1 MIRMLI
7 CSCAVAILAS
17 GCCGPQCG
25 PCGSPCYDCDGT
37 NQINPYVGPFDT
49 LRQLRR
55 RMVCGSGCGG
65 AYYGEWRST
74 PPDCEDPCCGGQWV
88 GGAVPARPFCWQPGM
103 YRDLIPR
110 LYGGRFC
117 DDCGASCSECECGG
131 EVVYDEGYID
141 QSPSSSCNCAAC
153 NSGNRNVGTRLA
165 TQKMLVREVTPT
177 RPSTTKPRGH

>member
-1 MIRMLI
+1 M
-7 CSCAVAILAS
+7 AVAGPNAVLAAARVMTAMVQIKSILMSVRSIRS
-17 GCCGPQCG
+17 GNYGG
-25 PCGSPCYDCDGT
+25 EWFVEADAAALIT
-37 NQINPYVGPFDT
+37 AN
-49 LRQLRR
+49 
-55 RMVCGSGCGG
+55 GG
-65 AYYGEWRST
+65 ALPPTVKT
-74 PPDCEDPCCGGQWV
+74 PVAAANGLAA
-88 GGAVPARPFCWQPGM
+88 AVPARPFCWQPGM